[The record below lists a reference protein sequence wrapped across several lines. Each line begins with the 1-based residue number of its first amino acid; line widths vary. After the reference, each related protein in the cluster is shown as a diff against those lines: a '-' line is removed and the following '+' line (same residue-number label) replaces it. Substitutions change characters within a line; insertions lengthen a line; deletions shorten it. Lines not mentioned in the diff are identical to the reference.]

1 MMNLY
6 YVKKGAGLF
15 GVPDDT
21 VERFHTT
28 KGEALRAEGKLEAY
42 DDKKHSS
49 KVGAPPYE
57 ARKAEERAAAR
68 AQETAARE
76 QAVR

>member
-6 YVKKGAGLF
+6 YVKKGSELF

-21 VERFHTT
+21 VERFHPS
-28 KGEALRAEGKLEAY
+28 KGEPLRAEGKLEPY
-42 DDKKHSS
+42 DEKKHGS

-57 ARKAEERAAAR
+57 ARKATERAERKAQAA
-68 AQETAARE
+68 ADQK
-76 QAVR
+76 